1 MRALLSRFF
10 LILTWSPG
18 KIRFSGC
25 SLAHNA
31 FWRKFANSVKSGCVS
46 RELKTT
52 GVISRRAGI
61 FKNFPLQKLGSARG
75 SRAGAGV
82 APAQI
87 GIRKSKTSRWRA
99 AALIALNLF
108 MIAHIIQWR
117 VMGKTISPIEP
128 SETMQTIQGGFVNA
142 GFIFFSLAIL
152 ATLIFGRFVCGW
164 GCHILALQDLC
175 GWLLKK
181 MGLHPKPFRS
191 RLLVYV
197 PLIGALYMF
206 VWPTVYRFFH
216 NPEHAAIIP
225 KFTNHLVTT
234 NFWQTFPSVAVAI
247 PFLFICGFV
256 TVYFLGQKGFCTYAC
271 PYGGFFGFADKFSPG
286 KIRVTPACN
295 QCGHCTATCTSN
307 VMVHAE
313 VKQYGM
319 VVDPGCMK
327 CMDCVNVCPNDA
339 LYFGFGKPTILVP
352 TSNAI
357 KRSYS
362 LTWPEE
368 IVGALVFLGSL
379 FAVRGVYALVPFLMA
394 LGCATVTTFLTL
406 KMWRLLRAKELS
418 FYRFNL
424 KSSGKI
430 RKAGWAFAIFACAW
444 IGLNAHSGWVRYHE
458 FLGNRAFQ
466 KIQVPDELALAQAN
480 PARWLSSAG
489 RENILD
495 GKKHYNAA
503 SRAGLFVNSE
513 ALPKLAWFEYLLGNT
528 EQSVQLLGQAAAHQN
543 GESKALSLYYRGA
556 ILNRV
561 GRHEEARLS
570 LDEALAERGDLI
582 LARQEK
588 GESLWQLGRRDEA
601 ISVWTDA
608 VQRNARLALVNNE
621 LAGAERSLGK
631 LEEASAHEK
640 QADQFTPN
648 DRFYHWMLG
657 RRLQDLGMT
666 ELAEKHFR
674 QAEQLDPGNASPNE
688 R

>member
-1 MRALLSRFF
+1 
-10 LILTWSPG
+10 
-18 KIRFSGC
+18 
-25 SLAHNA
+25 
-31 FWRKFANSVKSGCVS
+31 VKSGCVS
-46 RELKTT
+46 SELETPA
-52 GVISRRAGI
+52 GISRRIGA
-61 FKNFPLQKLGSARG
+61 FKNSPLKNS
-75 SRAGAGV
+75 
-82 APAQI
+82 
-87 GIRKSKTSRWRA
+87 GIRKSKTSRWRG
-99 AALIALNLF
+99 AALLLLNLF

-117 VMGKTISPIEP
+117 MTGKTISPIEP

-197 PLIGALYMF
+197 PIIAGLYMF
-206 VWPTVYRFFH
+206 VWPTVFQIFH
-216 NPEHAAIIP
+216 NPGHAPLVP

-271 PYGGFFGFADKFSPG
+271 PYGGFFGLADKFSPG

-327 CMDCVNVCPNDA
+327 CMDCVSVCPTNA
-339 LYFGFGKPTILVP
+339 LYFGFGKPPILVP
-352 TSNAI
+352 KSNAF

-362 LTWPEE
+362 VTWPEE
-368 IVGALVFLGSL
+368 IVGALVFVGSL
-379 FAVRGVYALVPFLMA
+379 LAVRGVYALVPFLMA
-394 LGCATVTTFLTL
+394 LGCAAVTTFLTL

-424 KSSGKI
+424 KSAGKL
-430 RKAGWAFAIFACAW
+430 RPAGWAFAMFACAW
-444 IGLNAHSGWVRYHE
+444 IGLNLHSGWIRYHE
-458 FLGNRAFQ
+458 FLGNYAFQ

-480 PARWLSSAG
+480 PARWLSAAD
-489 RENILD
+489 RENILA
-495 GKKHYNAA
+495 GKKHYDAA
-503 SRAGLFVNSE
+503 STAGLFANAE
-513 ALPKLAWFEYLLGNT
+513 ALPKLAWFEYLLGDS
-528 EQSVQLLGQAAAHQN
+528 EGSIQLLETAATHQT

-556 ILNRV
+556 ILNRL
-561 GRHEEARLS
+561 GRYEQARAS
-570 LDEALAERGDLI
+570 LDEALAERADLI

-588 GESLWQLGRRDEA
+588 GESLWQLGRHDEA
-601 ISVWTDA
+601 ISVWADA
-608 VQRNARLALVNNE
+608 VRRNPRLALVNNE

-631 LEEASAHEK
+631 PEEANAHEQ
-640 QADQFTPN
+640 QADQFTPDN
-648 DRFYHWMLG
+648 SFYHWMLG

-674 QAEQLDPGNASPNE
+674 QAEQLGSLTATPNE
-688 R
+688 H